1 MFISYVL
8 ACSLSL
14 CSASKVKAWRQKKTL
29 AKVLG
34 DKASR
39 EPRRWEEDYQ
49 LVECEG
55 LFEEY
60 LEMGKYPLLY
70 LKGMMSLRLTH
81 STIQG
86 TIQKSI
92 TYSMMNIQWVR
103 KVFRPL

>member
-1 MFISYVL
+1 MY

-14 CSASKVKAWRQKKTL
+14 CTDSKVKAWQQKRTL

-34 DKASR
+34 GKASQ

-60 LEMGKYPLLY
+60 LEMGKYPLLCRKNI
-70 LKGMMSLRLTH
+70 LSL
-81 STIQG
+81 QD
-86 TIQKSI
+86 
-92 TYSMMNIQWVR
+92 
-103 KVFRPL
+103 